1 MKQELIEQC
10 KQTIDKALHEALTS
24 YSSPLVSAVK
34 DALFD
39 ESEKLKQI
47 SQAAVSD
54 LLNSEEF
61 TLIMKEEM
69 KRKLAR
75 VLISQFGG
83 ELEKSVNKL
92 KSDPTTRAKITLAI
106 DSVVNNLT
114 DQNKPVV
121 QKLIDVNIPTE
132 KVIDF
137 DEGVPF

>member
-137 DEGVPF
+137 DEDVPF

>member
-61 TLIMKEEM
+61 ALIMKEEM

-106 DSVVNNLT
+106 DGVVDNLT
-114 DQNKPVV
+114 DIK
-121 QKLIDVNIPTE
+121 
-132 KVIDF
+132 
-137 DEGVPF
+137 G

>member
-114 DQNKPVV
+114 DQNKPVA

-137 DEGVPF
+137 DEDVPF

>member
-61 TLIMKEEM
+61 ALIMKEEM

-114 DQNKPVV
+114 AQNKPVV
-121 QKLIDVNIPTE
+121 QKLIDVNIPTDE
-132 KVIDF
+132 VIDF
-137 DEGVPF
+137 DEYGPF

>member
-106 DSVVNNLT
+106 DGVVNNLT

-137 DEGVPF
+137 DEDVPF

>member
-106 DSVVNNLT
+106 DSVVNNF
-114 DQNKPVV
+114 
-121 QKLIDVNIPTE
+121 TE
-132 KVIDF
+132 PEHTIS
-137 DEGVPF
+137 PL

>member
-106 DSVVNNLT
+106 DGVVNNLT
-114 DQNKPVV
+114 AQNKPVV
-121 QKLIDVNIPTE
+121 QKLIDVNIPTDE
-132 KVIDF
+132 VIDF
-137 DEGVPF
+137 DEDVPF

>member
-114 DQNKPVV
+114 AQNKPVV
-121 QKLIDVNIPTE
+121 QKLIDVNIPTDE
-132 KVIDF
+132 VIDF
-137 DEGVPF
+137 DEDVPF

>member
-61 TLIMKEEM
+61 ALIMKEEM

-75 VLISQFGG
+75 VLITQFGG

-137 DEGVPF
+137 DEDVPF

>member
-114 DQNKPVV
+114 DQNTPVV

-137 DEGVPF
+137 DEDVPF

>member
-1 MKQELIEQC
+1 MKQELIGQC

-137 DEGVPF
+137 DEDVPF